1 MSFSNK
7 FWFVDPIIAQGSCY
21 INVPLWKPP
30 ELSSGNT
37 YSKRARRNQGL
48 TSAEKAGIVEKQ
60 NKAGWMHPP
69 HPQHSEGVN
78 TAVSALGTGRICL
91 CGCGSIRIFVLCR
104 VYLGK
109 MLKEVSRLLAL

>member
-1 MSFSNK
+1 
-7 FWFVDPIIAQGSCY
+7 
-21 INVPLWKPP
+21 
-30 ELSSGNT
+30 
-37 YSKRARRNQGL
+37 
-48 TSAEKAGIVEKQ
+48 
-60 NKAGWMHPP
+60 MHPP